1 MIEITI
7 RLFGASAAGVV
18 LIVIIDAIDAIDIID
33 TIVTIVTI
41 DAIEA
46 IELRVER
53 GNGWRIGR
61 GWWVW
66 SGFGVGLE

>member
-1 MIEITI
+1 M
-7 RLFGASAAGVV
+7 
-18 LIVIIDAIDAIDIID
+18 IVIIDAIDAIDIID

-53 GNGWRIGR
+53 GGVEDRQRVVGLE
-61 GWWVW
+61 WVW
-66 SGFGVGLE
+66 SM

>member
-7 RLFGASAAGVV
+7 RLFGASAAGIV
-18 LIVIIDAIDAIDIID
+18 LIVIIDAIDTID
-33 TIVTIVTI
+33 TIVTIDTI

-46 IELRVER
+46 IGLRVER

-61 GWWVW
+61 GWWGW
-66 SGFGVGLE
+66 SGFGVG

>member
-7 RLFGASAAGVV
+7 RLFGASVAG
-18 LIVIIDAIDAIDIID
+18 IDAIDIID
-33 TIVTIVTI
+33 TIDTI
-41 DAIEA
+41 DAIDAIDA

-61 GWWVW
+61 GW
-66 SGFGVGLE
+66 